1 MAAIII
7 DYIWRLR
14 NEVMLENKKIN
25 FQAIPFEISQQL
37 EEHASVSFKR
47 NVSIAETQAVSKT
60 SRRPPNA

>member
-1 MAAIII
+1 MAAIIM

-37 EEHASVSFKR
+37 EEHASASFKR
-47 NVSIAETQAVSKT
+47 NVSNAESQAVNKA
-60 SRRPPNA
+60 SRRPPDA